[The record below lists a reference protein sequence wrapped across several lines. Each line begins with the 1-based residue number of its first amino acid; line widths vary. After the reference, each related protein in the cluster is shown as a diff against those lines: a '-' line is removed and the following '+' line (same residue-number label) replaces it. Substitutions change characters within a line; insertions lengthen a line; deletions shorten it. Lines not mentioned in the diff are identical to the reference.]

1 MPHRYDIPRVRLRNS
16 KHRLAIIWATCA
28 VVFTW
33 AGYRALQISRAL
45 HGHDSAALLWTALFL
60 SAGHQITLA
69 WLDKPFTVSPRQ
81 QELLDRLFV
90 CVNVPV
96 YNEDPAT
103 LDRTLYALFHQTRL
117 PNRVQVVD
125 DGSTTSDYAA
135 IRDHW
140 LAAAPARVDF
150 SWVRTPNRGKRHAQ
164 AVTFHRDRSDILV
177 TVDSDTTLELRAIE
191 EGLKPFVNRKVQS
204 VAGIEVAYNA
214 HANLLTRIGSLR
226 QLAWQL
232 TQCCVL
238 SMAGDVLVNRG
249 TFALYRG
256 PVIRDNLGAYL
267 SETFLGRQV
276 RFSDDSLL
284 TLFALQRG
292 RAVQQLTAFQL
303 PMYPEKVSH
312 ALRQWLRW
320 MRGSTIRNFWRL
332 RYLPMWSY
340 GWWMSLLS
348 WWQFAISSIA
358 YIWVFVW
365 RPLEGHFSITPIM
378 IVLLSSYLV
387 TMRSLLIARSDHS
400 SISQLDTYLLAPFNL
415 VWSLLVLRPLRLWG
429 VLTCART
436 QWGTRQQVEVGISAR
451 EAALPAPAMTGGM
464 PRRREPAEPPY
475 GPGPGLRTP
484 SRGGPRAGSR

>member
-1 MPHRYDIPRVRLRNS
+1 MDHRHDVPHVRLRTS
-16 KHRLAIIWATCA
+16 RHRLAIIWATCG
-28 VVFTW
+28 VVFAW
-33 AGYRALQISRAL
+33 AGYRAMEISRAL
-45 HGHDSAALLWTALFL
+45 HGQDSAALLWTALFL

-69 WLDKPFTVSPRQ
+69 WLDRPFTVTPHQ
-81 QELLDRLFV
+81 QAKLDRLRV

-103 LDRTLYALFHQTRL
+103 LDRTLYALFHQTR
-117 PNRVQVVD
+117 PPDRVQVVD
-125 DGSTTSDYAA
+125 DGSTTSDYADV
-135 IRDHW
+135 RDYW
-140 LAAAPARVDF
+140 LARAPARVDF

-164 AVTFHRDRSDILV
+164 AVTFYRDRSDILV

-191 EGLKPFVNRKVQS
+191 EGIKPFASRRVQS
-204 VAGIEVAYNA
+204 VAGVEVAYNA
-214 HANLLTRIGSLR
+214 HANLLTRVASLR

-232 TQCCVL
+232 TQCSVL
-238 SMAGDVLVNRG
+238 SMAGNVLVNRG

-256 PVIRDNLGAYL
+256 EVIRDNLDAYL

-284 TLFALQRG
+284 TLFALERG

-303 PMYPEKVSH
+303 PMYPEKVGH

-332 RYLPMWSY
+332 RYLPMSSY

-348 WWQFAISSIA
+348 WWQFVISSAA
-358 YIWVFVW
+358 YIWVFVL
-365 RPLEGHFSITPIM
+365 RPAEGHFSITPIM

-400 SISQLDTYLLAPFNL
+400 ATAQLDTYLLAPLNL

-436 QWGTRQQVEVGISAR
+436 SWGTRQRVEVASSVPDAVMAPPVVAAAR
-451 EAALPAPAMTGGM
+451 PLW
-464 PRRREPAEPPY
+464 REQDELIY
-475 GPGPGLRTP
+475 T
-484 SRGGPRAGSR
+484 PRADTPNVGP